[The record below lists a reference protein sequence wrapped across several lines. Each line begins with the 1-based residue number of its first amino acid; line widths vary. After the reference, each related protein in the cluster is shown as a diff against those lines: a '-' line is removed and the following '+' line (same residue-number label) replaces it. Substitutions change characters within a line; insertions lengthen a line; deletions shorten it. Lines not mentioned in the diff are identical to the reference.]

1 MSFERKVAFYESKG
15 FDSKAAVLYARE
27 DEEKEKDRQERERE
41 KERQYDLKMKAIEQG
56 NCRNYSCRSF
66 SLIFFR

>member
-27 DEEKEKDRQERERE
+27 DEER
-41 KERQYDLKMKAIEQG
+41 ERQYDLKMKAIEQG
-56 NCRNYSCRSF
+56 NCRNKPFY
-66 SLIFFR
+66 FFFPTHVSALLTV